1 MDEQR
6 YSRSSLDSFIPNNS
20 DKAKREKGNKQ
31 EERKKIEPVVTGKV
45 VKQKKSVWR
54 RLRESII
61 GDDTRSV
68 MDYMIH
74 DVLIPAFKST
84 LSDMVGGGIEML
96 LFGERRRSNFVRD
109 RGRTYVSYNSYYRDD
124 RDRNRRDDGYR
135 NISRS
140 SRARYDFDEILFETR
155 AEAEKVLA
163 NLVDLTI
170 EYNRA
175 SVMDFYELCNIQTNY
190 TDDSYGWTNLRD
202 AYTER
207 VRNGYIICLPPPRLL
222 D

>member
-68 MDYMIH
+68 MDYMVH

-109 RGRTYVSYNSYYRDD
+109 RGRTYVSYNNYYRDY
-124 RDRNRRDDGYR
+124 RDRNSRDDGYR